1 MDRLD
6 RIDEIYD
13 RLDELYVKLYRTTNS
28 EQERKLRYEI
38 DCLETRLARLI
49 RKG

>member
-1 MDRLD
+1 MNRLD

-13 RLDELYVKLYRTTNS
+13 RLDELYVKLYRTTDND
-28 EQERKLRYEI
+28 QERKLRYKI
-38 DCLETRLARLI
+38 DSLETRLAELI